1 MANYIRKMML
11 LGALG
16 FAALLAAQMPTD
28 SSLSPYVPTNMKP
41 YYLDLLQLKDKQETG
56 LPEEDRTKGIREHLA
71 YIREQV
77 ERGNIVLVGP
87 LQEENRL
94 RGIAVI
100 KASSLEEAQRIA
112 SGDPAV
118 QSGHFAAEVHP
129 ILLQDLSSVRF
140 DYPEKPSK

>member
-1 MANYIRKMML
+1 MGSNIRKL
-11 LGALG
+11 ILFGALG

-28 SSLSPYVPTNMKP
+28 SSLAPYIPTNLKP
-41 YYLDLLQLKDKQETG
+41 YYLDLLLLKDTPGTG
-56 LPEEDRTKGIREHLA
+56 LPEGGRTQGIQKHLA

-94 RGIAVI
+94 RGIAII
-100 KASSLEEAQRIA
+100 KAGSLEEAQRIA
-112 SGDPAV
+112 SGDPMV
-118 QSGHFAAEVHP
+118 QSAHVTAEVHP

>member
-1 MANYIRKMML
+1 MANDIRKLLL

-16 FAALLAAQMPTD
+16 FAALLAAQMPMD
-28 SSLSPYVPTNMKP
+28 SSLAPYVPTNMKP
-41 YYLDLLQLKDKQETG
+41 YYLDLLLLKDKPETG
-56 LPEEDRTKGIREHLA
+56 LPEGDRMQGIQKHLA

-100 KASSLEEAQRIA
+100 KASSLDEAQRVA
-112 SGDPAV
+112 SGDPMV
-118 QSGHFAAEVHP
+118 QTGHFTAEVHP

>member
-11 LGALG
+11 LGGLG

-28 SSLSPYVPTNMKP
+28 SSLAPYIPSNLKP
-41 YYLDLLQLKDKQETG
+41 YFLDLLLRKDTPNTAQ
-56 LPEEDRTKGIREHLA
+56 PEADRTQRMQAHLA

-94 RGIAVI
+94 RGIAII
-100 KASSLEEAQRIA
+100 KAGSLEEAQRIA
-112 SGDPAV
+112 SGDPMV
-118 QSGHFAAEVHP
+118 QSGHVTVEVHP

>member
-1 MANYIRKMML
+1 MANHIRKMML
-11 LGALG
+11 LSALG

-28 SSLSPYVPTNMKP
+28 SSLAPYVPTNMKP
-41 YYLDLLQLKDKQETG
+41 YYLDLLLLKDKPETG
-56 LPEEDRTKGIREHLA
+56 FTEGDRPQSTQKHLA

-77 ERGNIVLVGP
+77 EQGNIVLVGP

-112 SGDPAV
+112 SGDPIV
-118 QSGHFAAEVHP
+118 QSGHSTAEVHP
-129 ILLQDLSSVRF
+129 ILLEDLSSVRF
-140 DYPEKPSK
+140 EYPEKPSK

>member
-28 SSLSPYVPTNMKP
+28 TSLAPYVPTNMKP
-41 YYLDLLQLKDKQETG
+41 YYLDMLLLKDKPETG
-56 LPEEDRTKGIREHLA
+56 FSEGDRTQGIQKHLA

-112 SGDPAV
+112 SGDPMV
-118 QSGHFAAEVHP
+118 QSGHFSVEVHP
-129 ILLQDLSSVRF
+129 ILLQDLSGVRF

>member
-16 FAALLAAQMPTD
+16 FGVLLAAQMPTD
-28 SSLSPYVPTNMKP
+28 SSLAPYIPMNLKP
-41 YYLDLLQLKDKQETG
+41 YYLDVLLLKDTPNTAQ
-56 LPEEDRTKGIREHLA
+56 PEADRTQRMQAHLA

-94 RGIAVI
+94 RGIAII
-100 KASSLEEAQRIA
+100 KAGSLEEAQRIA
-112 SGDPAV
+112 SGDPMV
-118 QSGHFAAEVHP
+118 QSGHVE
-129 ILLQDLSSVRF
+129 
-140 DYPEKPSK
+140 